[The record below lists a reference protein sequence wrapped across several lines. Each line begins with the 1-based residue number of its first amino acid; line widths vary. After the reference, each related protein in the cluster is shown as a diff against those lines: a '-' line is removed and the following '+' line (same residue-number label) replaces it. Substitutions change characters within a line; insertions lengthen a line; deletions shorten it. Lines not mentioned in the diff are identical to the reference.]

1 MKRALISDGSITDV
15 VAVADEFE
23 VHTSELIFWVDC
35 DDAVSTSGGWSFD
48 MVNKTFIFKDK
59 PDDTYESRIIARTV
73 AYGSFGEQMT
83 MQYNDAVNGTTTW
96 VDHVDTVKSTTL
108 RPSDLLI

>member
-23 VHTSELIFWVDC
+23 VHTSELLFWVDC

-48 MVNKTFIFKDK
+48 MVNKTFIFKDS
-59 PDDTYESRIIARTV
+59 PDDTYDSRAIARTV